1 MGGLHDLAGVR
12 RVSWGGDGGGA
23 RDGPPTRQ
31 RGGGTWCKERRSKR
45 SKSVCGMVPPS
56 QLNGC
61 RRRKASCGPGARS
74 GPAMAWPSDRVRR
87 WCGAPGDGMSHS
99 GTWTRIR
106 RDHQRAGRPEHPLR
120 LPGGHDQRPSLLQHV
135 R

>member
-23 RDGPPTRQ
+23 RDRPADAAARWRHVVQGASQQTVQERVWNGPAIPAQ
-31 RGGGTWCKERRSKR
+31 RL
-45 SKSVCGMVPPS
+45 PAP
-56 QLNGC
+56 N
-61 RRRKASCGPGARS
+61 ASCGPGARS

-99 GTWTRIR
+99 GTGTRIR